1 MDKLIEIIREI
12 CPAAED
18 IENCK
23 TLIDDEIIDSF
34 DMVALVTEIMD
45 AFDVEISVDDIIPEN
60 FNSVEAIM
68 DLIERLK

>member
-60 FNSVEAIM
+60 FNSVEAMM

>member
-1 MDKLIEIIREI
+1 MDKLIEIIKEI

-34 DMVALVTEIMD
+34 DMVALVSEIMD
-45 AFDVEISVDDIIPEN
+45 AFDVEISVDDII
-60 FNSVEAIM
+60 
-68 DLIERLK
+68 RLKRNVK

>member
-1 MDKLIEIIREI
+1 MDKLIEIIKEI

>member
-1 MDKLIEIIREI
+1 MDKLIEIIKEI

-34 DMVALVTEIMD
+34 DMVALVSEIMD